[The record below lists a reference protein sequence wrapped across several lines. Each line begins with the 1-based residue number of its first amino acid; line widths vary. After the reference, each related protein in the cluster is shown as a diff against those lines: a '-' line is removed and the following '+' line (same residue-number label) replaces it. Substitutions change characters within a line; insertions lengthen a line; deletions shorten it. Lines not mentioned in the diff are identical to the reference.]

1 VRRAAIAVV
10 ALAEWMG
17 AAWANVNGDGYDWW
31 RVALLLLMVLTLA
44 LLFVDTPALPRW
56 TAAAGLA
63 AALLAVVLTTQHF
76 DDSYRGSYVWPD
88 LLACVFF
95 VGVAAAELAL
105 LRRSASRR

>member
-1 VRRAAIAVV
+1 VRRLVIAVV

-17 AAWANVNGDGYDWW
+17 AAWAGVNGGGYDWW

-56 TAAAGLA
+56 TAAAGAVA
-63 AALLAVVLTTQHF
+63 AIVAVLLTTQHF
-76 DDSYRGSYVWPD
+76 NDSYRGSYVWPD

-95 VGVAAAELAL
+95 AGVATAELAL
-105 LRRSASRR
+105 LRR

>member
-44 LLFVDTPALPRW
+44 LLFVDTPELPRW
-56 TAAAGLA
+56 TAVAGVLAGLVA
-63 AALLAVVLTTQHF
+63 IVLTTQRF
-76 DDSYRGSYVWPD
+76 NDSYRGSYVWPD

-95 VGVAAAELAL
+95 AGVAAAELAL
-105 LRRSASRR
+105 LRRPASPR